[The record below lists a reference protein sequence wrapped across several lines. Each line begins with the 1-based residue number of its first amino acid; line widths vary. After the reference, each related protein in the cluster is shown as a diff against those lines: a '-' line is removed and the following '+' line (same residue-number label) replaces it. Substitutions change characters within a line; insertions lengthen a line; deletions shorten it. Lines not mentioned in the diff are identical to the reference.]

1 MSYIEAVNLVKI
13 FPDAQSIYTITA
25 LDGVSFTIEEGEF
38 VGIFGPSGAGK
49 TTLLSILGGLLNPSS
64 GTVIIDGKKITRLT
78 YKELIKFRREQVG
91 YLWQLPE
98 DNLISGNTVLQNVM
112 LPLQIDNKP
121 REEQKKVANE
131 LLDRLGLSH
140 RKNHKPNQIS
150 GGEAQRVGL
159 AIAIANKP
167 KLLLGDQITGE
178 LDTSTSVEV
187 VNHLKSFSED
197 YGTTM
202 IIVSHKKQFIEATD
216 HALGLEDG
224 KITNVINNIQKK
236 GNLKQKTNGEDV

>member
-1 MSYIEAVNLVKI
+1 MSLIEVVDLVKVYVNPVSRLGI
-13 FPDAQSIYTITA
+13 SA
-25 LDGVSFTIEEGEF
+25 LNGVSFTIEEGDF

-64 GTVIIDGKKITRLT
+64 GYVIINDKEITHLT

-91 YLWQLPE
+91 YLWQLPK

-112 LPLQIDNKP
+112 LPLQIANKP
-121 REEQKKVANE
+121 REEQKKIAYE
-131 LLDRLGLSH
+131 LLDRFGLSH

-167 KLLLGDQITGE
+167 KILLGDQITGE

-187 VNHLKSFSED
+187 VNHLKSLSED
-197 YGTTM
+197 FGTTM
-202 IIVSHKKQFIEATD
+202 IIVSHKRQFIEATD
-216 HALGLEDG
+216 QAFGLEDG
-224 KITNVINNIQKK
+224 KITSVLTNFQKEE
-236 GNLKQKTNGEDV
+236 GA

>member
-1 MSYIEAVNLVKI
+1 MSFIEVVDLVKVYRDPESRLPI
-13 FPDAQSIYTITA
+13 PA
-25 LDGVSFTIEEGEF
+25 LNGINFTIKEGEF

-49 TTLLSILGGLLNPSS
+49 TTLLSIIGGLLDPTS
-64 GTVIIDGKKITRLT
+64 GYVKIDGKEITQLT
-78 YKELIKFRREQVG
+78 YKELVTFRREQVG

-112 LPLQIDNKP
+112 LPLQIANKP
-121 REEQKKVANE
+121 REEQKKIANE

-140 RKNHKPNQIS
+140 RKNHQPNQIS

-159 AIAIANKP
+159 AIAIANRP

-178 LDTSTSVEV
+178 LDTTSSIEV
-187 VNHLKSFSED
+187 VNHLKSFSEE

-202 IIVSHKKQFIEATD
+202 LIVSHKRQFIEATD
-216 HALGLEDG
+216 YGFGLVDG
-224 KITNVINNIQKK
+224 KISTVLNNFQVE
-236 GNLKQKTNGEDV
+236 GA

>member
-1 MSYIEAVNLVKI
+1 MSFVEVIDLVKI
-13 FPDAQSIYTITA
+13 YRDVESDLEIPA
-25 LDGVSFTIEEGEF
+25 LRGVSFTIEEGEF

-49 TTLLSILGGLLNPSS
+49 TTLLSILGGLLNPTS
-64 GTVIIDGKKITRLT
+64 GFVIINDREITHLT
-78 YKELIKFRREQVG
+78 NKELIKFRREEVG

-98 DNLISGNTVLQNVM
+98 DNLISGNTILQNVM
-112 LPLQIDNKP
+112 LPLQIADKP

-140 RKNHKPNQIS
+140 RKKHKPHQIS

-178 LDTSTSVEV
+178 LDTSSSVEV
-187 VNHLKSFSED
+187 VNHLKSFSEE

-202 IIVSHKKQFIEATD
+202 IIVSHKKQFIETTD
-216 HALGLEDG
+216 HALGLVDG
-224 KITNVINNIQKK
+224 KITNVIKNFQKEGDSTQTK
-236 GNLKQKTNGEDV
+236 KEEGV

>member
-1 MSYIEAVNLVKI
+1 MSFIEVVDLVKI
-13 FPDAQSIYTITA
+13 YLDSGSKIAVNA
-25 LDGVSFTIEEGEF
+25 LNGISFTIEEGEF

-49 TTLLSILGGLLNPSS
+49 TTLLSILGGLLDPTS
-64 GTVIIDGKKITRLT
+64 GYVIIDEREITHLT
-78 YKELIKFRREQVG
+78 NNELIKFRREKIG

-98 DNLISGNTVLQNVM
+98 DNLISGNTILQNVM
-112 LPLQIDNKP
+112 LPLQIANKP

-178 LDTSTSVEV
+178 LDTSSSIEV
-187 VNHLKSFSED
+187 VNHLKSFSEE

-216 HALGLEDG
+216 HAFGLVDG
-224 KITNVINNIQKK
+224 QIASIINNFQKK
-236 GNLKQKTNGEDV
+236 GGLKQNKKGETV

>member
-1 MSYIEAVNLVKI
+1 MSRLGI
-13 FPDAQSIYTITA
+13 SA
-25 LDGVSFTIEEGEF
+25 LNGVSFTIEEGDF

-64 GTVIIDGKKITRLT
+64 GYVIINDKEITHLT

-91 YLWQLPE
+91 YLWQLPK

-112 LPLQIDNKP
+112 LPLQIANKP
-121 REEQKKVANE
+121 REEQKKIAYE
-131 LLDRLGLSH
+131 LLDRFGLSH

-167 KLLLGDQITGE
+167 KILLGDQITGE

-187 VNHLKSFSED
+187 VNHLKSLSED
-197 YGTTM
+197 FGTTM
-202 IIVSHKKQFIEATD
+202 IIVSHKRQFIEATD
-216 HALGLEDG
+216 QAFGLEDG
-224 KITNVINNIQKK
+224 KITSVLTNFQKEE
-236 GNLKQKTNGEDV
+236 GA

>member
-1 MSYIEAVNLVKI
+1 MSLIEVVDLVKVYVNPVSRLGI
-13 FPDAQSIYTITA
+13 SA
-25 LDGVSFTIEEGEF
+25 LNGVSFTIEEGDF

-64 GTVIIDGKKITRLT
+64 GYVIINDKEITHLT

-91 YLWQLPE
+91 YLWQLPK

-112 LPLQIDNKP
+112 LPLQIANKP
-121 REEQKKVANE
+121 REEQKKIAYE
-131 LLDRLGLSH
+131 LLDRFGLSH

-167 KLLLGDQITGE
+167 KILLGDQITGE

-187 VNHLKSFSED
+187 VNHLKSLSED
-197 YGTTM
+197 FGTTM
-202 IIVSHKKQFIEATD
+202 IIVSHKRQFIEATD
-216 HALGLEDG
+216 LAFGLEDG
-224 KITNVINNIQKK
+224 KITSVLTNFQKEE
-236 GNLKQKTNGEDV
+236 GA

>member
-1 MSYIEAVNLVKI
+1 MSLIEVVNLVKVYVNPVSRLGI
-13 FPDAQSIYTITA
+13 SA
-25 LDGVSFTIEEGEF
+25 LNGVSFTIEEGDF

-64 GTVIIDGKKITRLT
+64 GYVIINDKKITHLT

-91 YLWQLPE
+91 YLWQLPK

-112 LPLQIDNKP
+112 LPLQIANKP
-121 REEQKKVANE
+121 REEQKKIAYE
-131 LLDRLGLSH
+131 LLDRFGLSH

-167 KLLLGDQITGE
+167 KILLGDQITGE

-187 VNHLKSFSED
+187 VNHLKSLSED
-197 YGTTM
+197 FGTTM
-202 IIVSHKKQFIEATD
+202 IIVSHKRQFIEATD
-216 HALGLEDG
+216 QAFGLEDG
-224 KITNVINNIQKK
+224 KITSVLTNFQKEE
-236 GNLKQKTNGEDV
+236 GA